1 MVFDKAGSLGTIT
14 TILGRHGVSI
24 LAATQKESPEEL
36 ENAGYVPV
44 VILTHRAKGAE
55 IDAALREIRAAG
67 VLNHEP
73 VKLRM
78 I

>member
-1 MVFDKAGSLGTIT
+1 M
-14 TILGRHGVSI
+14 
-24 LAATQKESPEEL
+24 EL

-55 IDAALREIRAAG
+55 IDAALRDIRAAG
-67 VLNHEP
+67 VLNEEP

>member
-1 MVFDKAGSLGTIT
+1 M
-14 TILGRHGVSI
+14 
-24 LAATQKESPEEL
+24 
-36 ENAGYVPV
+36 PV